1 MLKIQIIAGI
11 ISLSFLVIIFEAIR
25 RRKFME
31 KYALLWIFSGLIIF
45 IFSLFPNLLFKIG
58 SILGLHHLTVLLTIS
73 FIFLL
78 SIVFYLSI
86 SISGLS
92 EKNKELTQEIGILK
106 LKLNK
111 LENKSKGGQEKTN

>member
-1 MLKIQIIAGI
+1 MLKIQIIVGI

>member
-1 MLKIQIIAGI
+1 MLKIQIIVGI

-111 LENKSKGGQEKTN
+111 IENKSKGGQEKTN

>member
-25 RRKFME
+25 RRKFLE